1 MMDNKTKAEYER
13 AAVALLAHRPFQLIY
28 RDGVAE
34 IARKAFDAEARR
46 MGMSTGD
53 LCVTAIVCRIDD
65 EAARLLRECIATDK
79 TLDELRA
86 SPIGDGKASGT

>member
-1 MMDNKTKAEYER
+1 MLTDKEREDYER
-13 AAVALLAHRPFQLIY
+13 AAGALLVHRPFQLIY

-65 EAARLLRECIATDK
+65 EAARLLRECIARNE
-79 TLDELRA
+79 ELK
-86 SPIGDGKASGT
+86 P